1 MMEEQ
6 VRSFETR
13 LKDLVTFANENKG
26 VIEVDKVN
34 DFFKE
39 LNLNVRQI
47 DKIYEYLETNNV
59 VVLNPNDEEEP
70 DDDTLLELEEDT
82 ELLVDTDDLSVLAST
97 MSDDPVKQY
106 LKEIGNY
113 PLLSV
118 AEEIELARKIE
129 IGDDKAKQILAE
141 SNLRL
146 VVSMWEE
153 DFLF

>member
-1 MMEEQ
+1 M
-6 VRSFETR
+6 
-13 LKDLVTFANENKG
+13 
-26 VIEVDKVN
+26 I
-34 DFFKE
+34 
-39 LNLNVRQI
+39 LNVRQI

-113 PLLSV
+113 PLYL
-118 AEEIELARKIE
+118 
-129 IGDDKAKQILAE
+129 
-141 SNLRL
+141 LRSHL
-146 VVSMWEE
+146 YFHLQM
-153 DFLF
+153 